1 MYIKNIYIEN
11 MGAIK
16 KFELSENE
24 LFIGENPKPIII
36 VGKNGDG
43 KTTLLSCIV
52 DALYQL
58 QSKAEFRDVPTYDR
72 VLTYYYRISGGI
84 TQRHNAN
91 YAISAIEFKDK
102 KRNVLCTD
110 CIGEIPQDTRDKIK
124 GYSPNFQY
132 KEVLNLGDLEE
143 LKKDFKN
150 NTYCFFPAER
160 YEIPYWLN
168 KDLLE
173 KSEDFHGISFKQ
185 ITSEQLNKPLT
196 LYNSLYENIRWIFD
210 VIDDSSTVVSY
221 EGSNFETN
229 NLKIKDGSLS
239 RIAKNS
245 LKESCLWM
253 ELIQRLFK
261 VILNLDHLPN
271 IYSAGRQTRKT
282 WGIFVDQVYMTSL
295 SAGQTSLLAIFGTIL
310 RYADS
315 VSNDTYQQENNIN
328 ESLEKKLDK
337 KMENIEGIVI
347 IDEIDTHLHLELQ
360 YKVLPKL
367 ISMFPKIQFIITTHS
382 PFFIAGMKRD
392 FPINEQS
399 PEEQY
404 LTLDVNG
411 KKLSINDFD
420 DTSPQTLKEIIDSLV
435 GISNKAIGKIQQSQ
449 AECIIVT
456 EGKTDI
462 MILEQAASKLE
473 IKLNTEIM
481 SCEDFFDGEGSAE
494 RVKKVLI
501 ALSQMGYQK
510 KIIGLFDN
518 DSMGYEKFKSLKEKN
533 FKDNNKAAEILKH
546 KNTEVY
552 ALLLPIPKN
561 LEHYDTKSHTSI
573 FRFFTIEHYF
583 SEETIRKYNL
593 FTIQDTLEMK
603 DGREILRFSQN
614 NKTDKLEIIEKFEPK
629 DFENFRILFD
639 KLNCIYPTT

>member
-1 MYIKNIYIEN
+1 MYIKNICIEN

-16 KFELSENE
+16 SFELSENE
-24 LFIGENPKPIII
+24 LFVGENPKPIII

-58 QSKAEFRDVPTYDR
+58 QSKAQFQDVPTYGG
-72 VLTYYYRISGGI
+72 VLTHYYRISGGI
-84 TQRHNAN
+84 TQRYNTK
-91 YAISAIEFKDK
+91 YAISAIEFKNQDK
-102 KRNVLCTD
+102 NFLCTD
-110 CIGEIPQDTRDKIK
+110 CIGEIPQDTRNKIK
-124 GYSPNFQY
+124 GHSPKFQS
-132 KEVLNLGDLEE
+132 KEISNLGNLEE

-173 KSEDFHGISFKQ
+173 KSEDFHGIPFKQ
-185 ITSEQLNKPLT
+185 ITGDQLNKPLT

-229 NLKIKDGSLS
+229 KLKIKDGSLS

-261 VILNLDHLPN
+261 AILNLDHLPN

-282 WGIFVDQVYMTSL
+282 WGIFVDQIYMTSL

-328 ESLEKKLDK
+328 ESLEEKLDK

-382 PFFIAGMKRD
+382 PFFIAGMKRE

-399 PEEQY
+399 LEEQY
-404 LTLDVNG
+404 LILDANG
-411 KKLSINDFD
+411 KKLSTNDFD
-420 DTSPQTLKEIIDSLV
+420 DTSPQTLKGIIDSLV
-435 GISNKAIGKIQQSQ
+435 GISNAGIEKIQQSK
-449 AECIIVT
+449 AEYIIIT
-456 EGKTDI
+456 EGKTDV
-462 MILEQAASKLE
+462 MILEQAKLKLGTNLDAE
-473 IKLNTEIM
+473 II

-494 RVKKVLI
+494 KVKKVLI
-501 ALSQMGYQK
+501 ALSQTAYQK

-518 DSMGYEKFKSLKEKN
+518 DSMGHEKFKSLKKKN
-533 FKDNNKAAEILKH
+533 FKGNSKTTGILKY
-546 KNTEVY
+546 KDTEVY

-561 LEHYDTKSHTSI
+561 LEHYDTKSRTSI

-583 SEETIRKYNL
+583 SEETIKKYDL
-593 FTIQDTLEMK
+593 FVIQDRLELK
-603 DGREILRFSQN
+603 DGKQLLRFSQN
-614 NKTDKLEIIEKFEPK
+614 NKTDKLEKIKLFDKKE
-629 DFENFRILFD
+629 FENFSILFD
-639 KLNCIYPTT
+639 AIKNISPS